1 MMRIE
6 SLQLVK
12 YGHFGEGTVTFGPG
26 LTVVYGRNEAGKSTL
41 LDGLTDFL
49 WGIARTTKRAYTV
62 QPKVMEL
69 LGAVTIDGTQT
80 TYRRRLGDLFDSAGT
95 KVPAPWGEP
104 ADKDMWQ
111 HGFGLDHARLLAGG
125 KLIVDGD
132 DDPAGI
138 EFLAETGIDIDAVR
152 AEIVTSMEKLFKPH
166 SGAKNVEVRR
176 IAGLISKVDSDIA
189 AQQSSASEI
198 VVLRAGLESLN
209 QQLREATDD
218 ESDVQT
224 KLNRTSELLRCRDKA
239 GRLADARALVE
250 QSRGAG
256 RCLSREEVG
265 RLDDAITSR
274 DQARK
279 DVDEAESRL
288 VALQEKE
295 ESLAPNENLLAQGP
309 SIDALVKQV
318 ESRQADHAAMAGEQ
332 VALAEADVRSCL
344 AALGVAGDNL
354 EAGYRQVLLAKD
366 RVEQLDRIAGKV
378 EEAQAAVAVQE
389 KRVEKARKQ
398 LDSARVA
405 SADEADASLVDARA
419 ERDQAWSRVRA
430 PWLSGDLPDIAQ
442 REQLAA
448 SVDEGIKTADVV
460 AEGQAKSLAAAA
472 EDRATRRERQKTLTA
487 EEKVMATA
495 RGAEESIGG
504 QWVALVA
511 ETGLQEGTDPEGWR
525 VRSDNLRAL
534 QKAWDS
540 HLKLS
545 AAAQEAAARY
555 GQFEKKVAQVAV
567 VLASAGEDPFAN
579 LERLRLELE
588 DAKRAAGQLKEVED
602 QKVKVEE
609 ARTTASDL
617 RSRAE
622 TQIAAICGDDDP
634 AGLSARSHMLHEHE
648 DSVAKLLAELRE
660 LKEPGSDLDVLLTE
674 LNGIDVVVLEQE
686 QQSLQGDLAAAKQ
699 HVLEVSTERGAHKK
713 ALADVEA
720 KGSVA
725 DLKAEREDLVGQL
738 REAVEEYRNLY
749 LQQAILDA
757 YREGLA
763 DDSGTG
769 ILKVAGEYLSR
780 LTDGRYTGFAI
791 VTQGQKRLLRIV
803 SRVDAGGGEDE
814 VETSKLSTG
823 TEYQVYFALRLAG
836 IAAKQRDRV
845 EAGQPTLP
853 VVLDDVL
860 LAYDDYRTKAALG
873 LLAELGREFQIVV
886 MTHSRSVLADAE
898 GLEGVATVELAGPV
912 AVAG

>member
-1 MMRIE
+1 MMRID

-12 YGHFGEGTVTFGPG
+12 YGHFGQGTVTFGPG

-49 WGIARTTKRAYTV
+49 WGIARNTKRAYTV

-69 LGAVTIDGTQT
+69 LGAVTIDGAQT

-95 KVPAPWGEP
+95 KVAAPWGEP

-152 AEIVTSMEKLFKPH
+152 VGIEARMEVLFKPH
-166 SGAKNVEVRR
+166 GGAKNVEVRR
-176 IAGLISKVDSDIA
+176 IVALISKVDADIA

-198 VVLRAGLESLN
+198 VDLREALDSLN
-209 QQLREATDD
+209 QQLREATND
-218 ESDVQT
+218 EKDLQT

-256 RCLSREEVG
+256 RCLSSEEVG

-288 VALQEKE
+288 IALQERE
-295 ESLAPNENLLAQGP
+295 ESLAPNENLLAEGP

-344 AALGVAGDNL
+344 AALGIAGDDL

-378 EEAQAAVAVQE
+378 EEAQAAVAEQE
-389 KRVEKARKQ
+389 KRVDKARTQ

-419 ERDQAWSRVRA
+419 QRDQAWSRVRE
-430 PWLSGDLPDIAQ
+430 PWLSGDLPDTPE

-472 EDRATRRERQKTLTA
+472 EDRATRRERQKALEA

-495 RGAEESIGG
+495 RSAEESIGG

-511 ETGLQEGTDPEGWR
+511 ETGMQEGTDPEAWR
-525 VRSDNLRAL
+525 VRSESLRAL
-534 QKAWDS
+534 QEAWDR

-567 VLASAGEDPFAN
+567 VLASAGEDPFSN

-588 DAKRAAGQLKEVED
+588 DAKKAAAQLKEVAD

-609 ARTTASDL
+609 ARTTAGEL

-634 AGLSARSHMLHEHE
+634 AELSARSHELHQHE
-648 DSVAKLLAELRE
+648 DSVEGLLAELRD
-660 LKEPGSDLDVLLTE
+660 LKEPGSDIDVLLTALE
-674 LNGIDVVVLEQE
+674 GVDVVALEQE
-686 QQSLQGDLAAAKQ
+686 QQSLEVDLAAAKQ
-699 HVLEVSTERGAHKK
+699 RVLEVSTERGARKK
-713 ALADVEA
+713 ALADVEG

-749 LQQAILDA
+749 LQRAILDA

-763 DDSGTG
+763 NDSGTG
-769 ILKVAGEYLSR
+769 ILKVAGEYLRR

-791 VTQGQKRLLRIV
+791 ATEGQKRLLRIV

-898 GLEGVATVELAGPV
+898 VLEGVATVELAGP
-912 AVAG
+912 AHRTD